1 MQYPCMYVH
10 MYVYL
15 LQGLKKGIVEMAD
28 VIAITKAD
36 GDLLPAARRVQ
47 AEYTS
52 ALKLIRRKTKHW
64 SPQVTYDCGI

>member
-1 MQYPCMYVH
+1 MYVH

-64 SPQVTYDCGI
+64 SPQVTCDCGI